1 VTHSLAVD
9 LGAITLLGA
18 LLALD
23 RRAAF
28 QLMLSQPLVV
38 IPLVGLLLGCLP
50 ESIWLAAIV
59 QLLWMAS
66 LTVGASVPP
75 NETLASVV
83 IGGIALL
90 HARYFDGLDRA
101 TEALAVLV
109 GAPVS
114 LVGRWLDVRLDK
126 ENAHLAARADRAVA
140 ERDYTTL
147 SRLPLVGLMRT
158 FVADGALVALSLIV
172 GLALLVNL
180 RPTPGGPVYEAL
192 GTVGTYILPALGI
205 AVALTTLR
213 RRRALA
219 LAGASFVLTFV
230 GLLWLGRS
238 E

>member
-1 VTHSLAVD
+1 
-9 LGAITLLGA
+9 
-18 LLALD
+18 
-23 RRAAF
+23 
-28 QLMLSQPLVV
+28 
-38 IPLVGLLLGCLP
+38 
-50 ESIWLAAIV
+50 
-59 QLLWMAS
+59 
-66 LTVGASVPP
+66 
-75 NETLASVV
+75 
-83 IGGIALL
+83 
-90 HARYFDGLDRA
+90 
-101 TEALAVLV
+101 
-109 GAPVS
+109 VS

-140 ERDYTTL
+140 ERDYATL

>member
-1 VTHSLAVD
+1 LSGISLTASD
-9 LGAITLLGA
+9 TALRYNKIYWETNALAQSLLKMGTNQLDGLPFSLSNAWAIALRALTVWPFLLGFA
-18 LLALD
+18 CYA
-23 RRAAF
+23 
-28 QLMLSQPLVV
+28 
-38 IPLVGLLLGCLP
+38 
-50 ESIWLAAIV
+50 
-59 QLLWMAS
+59 
-66 LTVGASVPP
+66 
-75 NETLASVV
+75 
-83 IGGIALL
+83 
-90 HARYFDGLDRA
+90 
-101 TEALAVLV
+101 
-109 GAPVS
+109 VS
-114 LVGRWLDVRLDK
+114 LVVWI
-126 ENAHLAARADRAVA
+126 AA
-140 ERDYTTL
+140 L